1 VHVLIATDG
10 ALDADAASTFAS
22 ALAGDG
28 GSVTVATVV
37 RIPRRLVADLKAQY
51 GDQPPVSVDTDVE
64 YVGAPKSGAQLE
76 RGWPGEDAIIDRYL
90 SDKGDEICVP
100 LAAKFEG
107 SNVSVSTTAVE
118 GDDVADGVMSLCTET
133 GADVIVIGAR
143 GINAFQGLLGSTGA
157 RIVRRSTVPVLVLR

>member
-1 VHVLIATDG
+1 MHVLIATDG
-10 ALDADAASTFAS
+10 ALDAESAAMFGST
-22 ALAGDG
+22 LAGPG

-64 YVGAPKSGAQLE
+64 YVGAPKSEAQLE
-76 RGWPGEDAIIDRYL
+76 RGWPGEDALINRYL
-90 SDKGDEICVP
+90 SDKGEEICTP
-100 LAAKFEG
+100 IAEKLEG
-107 SNVSVSTTAVE
+107 ADVSVSTTAIE

-143 GINAFQGLLGSTGA
+143 GHNAFQGLLGSTGA
-157 RIVRRSTVPVLVLR
+157 KIVRRSDVPVLVLR